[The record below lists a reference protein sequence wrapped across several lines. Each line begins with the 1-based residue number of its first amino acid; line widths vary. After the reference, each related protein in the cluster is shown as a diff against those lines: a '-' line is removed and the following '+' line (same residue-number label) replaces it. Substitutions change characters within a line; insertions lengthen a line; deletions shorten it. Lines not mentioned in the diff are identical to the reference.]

1 MILPCNATMT
11 TLSREKLHVD
21 STEIMESIRLVQL
34 CCCTVFRRRLISYP
48 KASVLNLTD
57 TSAIHGGHDHSNELQ
72 RKISGGVVGPG
83 GLLKYPAT

>member
-1 MILPCNATMT
+1 M
-11 TLSREKLHVD
+11 
-21 STEIMESIRLVQL
+21 
-34 CCCTVFRRRLISYP
+34 
-48 KASVLNLTD
+48 LNLTD